1 MRGWNAWLLGLDLRW
16 GLMGFSCSYP
26 VEVLFIIAVNNCS
39 RRVLD
44 TGATG
49 KFNSRILP
57 GLSLRAH
64 EAY

>member
-1 MRGWNAWLLGLDLRW
+1 
-16 GLMGFSCSYP
+16 MGFSCSYP

-49 KFNSRILP
+49 KFNSRILA